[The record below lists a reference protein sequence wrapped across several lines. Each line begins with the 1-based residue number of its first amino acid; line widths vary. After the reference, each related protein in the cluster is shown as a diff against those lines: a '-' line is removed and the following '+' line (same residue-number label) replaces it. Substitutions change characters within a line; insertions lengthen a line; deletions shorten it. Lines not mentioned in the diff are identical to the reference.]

1 MRATGCSTQLSSV
14 ERTEKAGTRSTAP
27 CSQLVVDYNL
37 GMGGVD
43 VHDQLRL
50 HRYSIQK
57 TISLRKY
64 YKQLFLC
71 IVDMAIVN
79 GYIVHRIKRK
89 QTKKTPPTHA
99 DYLRRLHNQVLAL
112 RTINF
117 ETHMNAEDFVS
128 VPIPHQE
135 HTLVNTDEFYS
146 KGKHHKYRLPVQ
158 TLRNFH
164 LHDTPWHVY
173 SDPCTNGGL

>member
-14 ERTEKAGTRSTAP
+14 ERTEKAGTRSTVP

-89 QTKKTPPTHA
+89 QNEKNAAYTCRLLTPLTQSSTGA
-99 DYLRRLHNQVLAL
+99 
-112 RTINF
+112 
-117 ETHMNAEDFVS
+117 S
-128 VPIPHQE
+128 
-135 HTLVNTDEFYS
+135 
-146 KGKHHKYRLPVQ
+146 
-158 TLRNFH
+158 
-164 LHDTPWHVY
+164 HDQ
-173 SDPCTNGGL
+173 L